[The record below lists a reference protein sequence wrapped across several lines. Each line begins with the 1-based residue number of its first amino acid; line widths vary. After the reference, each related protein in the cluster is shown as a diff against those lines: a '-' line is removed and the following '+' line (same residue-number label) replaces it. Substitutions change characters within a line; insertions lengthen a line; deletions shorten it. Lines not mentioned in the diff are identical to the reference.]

1 MNKLALYKMI
11 CMSTSGFAN
20 LHRQFIDKFM
30 SLPREI
36 VEVKFQRSVQK

>member
-20 LHRQFIDKFM
+20 LYRQTIDKFM
-30 SLPREI
+30 SLPRKI
-36 VEVKFQRSVQK
+36 VEVKFQKSVQE